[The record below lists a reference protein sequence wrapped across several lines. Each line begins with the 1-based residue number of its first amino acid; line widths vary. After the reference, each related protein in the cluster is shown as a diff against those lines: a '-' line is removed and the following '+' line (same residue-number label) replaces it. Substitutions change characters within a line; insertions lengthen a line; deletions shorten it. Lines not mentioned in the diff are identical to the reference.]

1 MVPLFIG
8 TYSVCTGG
16 SVLTKMCGGVESKE
30 LSTGVGG
37 GTNGSGVMSCN
48 SMLAY
53 VVILPTTRKN

>member
-1 MVPLFIG
+1 
-8 TYSVCTGG
+8 
-16 SVLTKMCGGVESKE
+16 VLTKMCGGVESKE